1 MITNST
7 VYEYARLAGADK
19 CGVAPV
25 RIYSELMP
33 RLEKRGFV
41 PFTRTNLEMRINP
54 YLHMKSAKSAI
65 VCLFKYIGGDDKTVA
80 RYARGGDYHPYVKER
95 LRKIC
100 DMLGGDYKYRLLV
113 DTGGLCDRYLAYL
126 AGLGFYGKNNLFYS
140 DGLGSRFY
148 IGSILT
154 DLELTPEKPLDK
166 TCLNCGLC
174 IKRCA
179 GGAIGENYA
188 FDVSKCAS
196 YITQKKEPLT
206 EQEKAIANL
215 GGYTLGCD
223 ICADVCPLN
232 KNT

>member
-1 MITNST
+1 MTDKK
-7 VYEYARLAGADK
+7 VVKAYAKAAGADR
-19 CGVAPV
+19 CGIAPV
-25 RIYSELMP
+25 RIYDELLP
-33 RLEKRGFV
+33 RLEARGFV

-54 YLHMKSAKSAI
+54 FLHMKSAKSAI
-65 VCLFKYIGGDDKTVA
+65 VCLFKYIDGDNTSVA

-100 DMLGGDYKYRLLV
+100 DMLGEGNKYRLLV

-126 AGLGFYGKNNLFYS
+126 AGLGFYGKNNLFYA

-154 DLELTPEKPLDK
+154 DLEIETDTPLLKS
-166 TCLNCGLC
+166 CLNCNLC
-174 IKRCA
+174 IKHCA
-179 GGAIGENYA
+179 GGALGENYA
-188 FDVSKCAS
+188 FDVNKCAS
-196 YITQKKEPLT
+196 YLTQKKEALT
-206 EQEKAIANL
+206 EEEKEIAGR

-232 KNT
+232 KL